1 MENAKQARTPLA
13 TSIRTTDKDSPST
26 EAEREQMIGI
36 PYAAA
41 VGSLMY
47 AMVATRP
54 DLAYAVGVVSRYMA
68 NPGKRHWEAVKHI
81 LRYLRG
87 TTDMA
92 LTYGPEK
99 SGIPEGYTDSDYAG
113 NPDNR
118 KSTSGYVFMH
128 AGGAI
133 SWRSKLQDC
142 TALSTTEA
150 EYIAASEA
158 AKEAI
163 WLQRLTADFTDS
175 GPESASTPTL
185 YCDSQSAIHLVRN
198 PIIHSK
204 TKHIEVRYHHIRELV
219 TEKRLEIRKIDTELN
234 IADSLTKPLPE
245 DRFKLLTGH
254 IGLQRS

>member
-1 MENAKQARTPLA
+1 MA
-13 TSIRTTDKDSPST
+13 
-26 EAEREQMIGI
+26 
-36 PYAAA
+36 
-41 VGSLMY
+41 
-47 AMVATRP
+47 
-54 DLAYAVGVVSRYMA
+54 LAYGS
-68 NPGKRHWEAVKHI
+68 
-81 LRYLRG
+81 
-87 TTDMA
+87 
-92 LTYGPEK
+92 EK
-99 SGIPEGYTDSDYAG
+99 SGTPEGYVG

-142 TALSTTEA
+142 TTFSMTEA
-150 EYIAASEA
+150 EYIAASKV

-175 GPESASTPTL
+175 GPESVSTLTL

-198 PIIHSK
+198 PIIHTK
-204 TKHIEVRYHHIRELV
+204 TKHIKVWYHHIRELI

-245 DRFKLLTGH
+245 DRFKLLTRQTR
-254 IGLQRS
+254 L